1 MGTLDV
7 GETWLYTYTYTITAA
22 DITAGSVL
30 NAVTASDPA
39 DPENPVED
47 EVEVFKPSYTEAK
60 AADDDRFH
68 KVGDTITYT
77 LTVNPMV
84 EGQNYTTSVIEGTAT
99 SVASGQTMGNV
110 NNSATFTI
118 APAVEQPDLTISKVD
133 TTGNI
138 VVTITN
144 TGGPLPA
151 SNVTVKVTVGGNGA
165 EQTKNIALAN
175 GQSADFTVTKP
186 GTGAGKIEVSLG
198 GQVVK
203 TKDITVP

>member
-1 MGTLDV
+1 MVHGRRRPHGGL
-7 GETWLYTYTYTITAA
+7 AA
-22 DITAGSVL
+22 RRPSGCAGGL
-30 NAVTASDPA
+30 QKT
-39 DPENPVED
+39 
-47 EVEVFKPSYTEAK
+47 
-60 AADDDRFH
+60 
-68 KVGDTITYT
+68 
-77 LTVNPMV
+77 
-84 EGQNYTTSVIEGTAT
+84 Q
-99 SVASGQTMGNV
+99 
-110 NNSATFTI
+110 
-118 APAVEQPDLTISKVD
+118 AVELGHDQVDQEREHHAQHGPQPGRHLDAARLVQDGQDL
-133 TTGNI
+133 G
-138 VVTITN
+138 N